1 MPNTVVTKG
10 TAFLYGISGSVTS
23 LTVQSYTVSTSFAKT
38 DEAQDAN
45 GQVVGVRMSDKRQ
58 NLSLEGLVP
67 SAYTGAIGDNLSF
80 TGNGIAFAGHIT
92 QIEERGTNN
101 GFMRIS
107 VTAIDYEAF

>member
-1 MPNTVVTKG
+1 MPSTVVTKG
-10 TAFLYGISGSVTS
+10 TAFIYGIAGTVTN

-38 DEAQDAN
+38 DEAMDAN

-58 NLSLEGLVP
+58 NLSVEGLVP
-67 SAYTGAIGDNLSF
+67 SSYTAAIGDNLSF

-101 GFMRIS
+101 GYMRIS
-107 VTAIDYEAF
+107 VTAVDYEAF

>member
-38 DEAQDAN
+38 DEAMDAN

-58 NLSLEGLVP
+58 NLSIEGLVP
-67 SAYTGAIGDNLSF
+67 SAYSGAIGDNLSF
-80 TGNGIAFAGHIT
+80 TGNTIAFAGHIT
-92 QIEERGTNN
+92 NIEERGTNN
-101 GFMRIS
+101 GFMRVSI
-107 VTAIDYEAF
+107 TAIDYEAF